1 MLERLSRD
9 GGQGRLRRE
18 LGKEGAMVKEVLRT
32 PSEQRFADELSRL
45 QAQDAEPKPKGWQL
59 SPRAVRRFI
68 LGDAAT
74 KVSQK
79 FYGDDPLVD
88 RCIVS
93 LMGHQGLMLV
103 GEPGTA
109 KSLLSE
115 LLAAAISGDSG
126 LVIQGSAG
134 IVEDHLRYGWNYAL
148 LLAEGPSERALVPS
162 PMLNGMRAG
171 KIVRVEEL
179 TRCAPE
185 VQDAMISL
193 MSEKTVT
200 IPELG
205 PGAEVRATP
214 GFNVIGTANLRDRG
228 VHDMSSAL
236 KRRFN
241 FETVHPIASA
251 DFEKEL
257 VGRQLAERMAE
268 HQVKPAIKEDVLD
281 LLVSV
286 FRDLRSGTTAD
297 GAAVTQPA
305 SVMSTAEA
313 VNVAHAAALD
323 AAYLDTGAISGAHVA
338 RQIRGVVFKDDPEDA
353 RKFRAYLDHIAKAR
367 AKRSKVWGEF
377 FAAAKKDSNG

>member
-1 MLERLSRD
+1 MGEEVSVVSDVQRAPAERRFATEL
-9 GGQGRLRRE
+9 GRL
-18 LGKEGAMVKEVLRT
+18 AA
-32 PSEQRFADELSRL
+32 ADS
-45 QAQDAEPKPKGWQL
+45 DPKPKGWKL

-68 LGDAAT
+68 LGDKAAN
-74 KVSQK
+74 VSQK
-79 FYGDDPLVD
+79 FFGDDPLID

-115 LLAAAISGDSG
+115 LLAAAISGDSN
-126 LVIQGSAG
+126 LVVQGSAG
-134 IVEDHLRYGWNYAL
+134 VIEDHLRYGWNYAL

-162 PMLNGMRAG
+162 PVLTGMRMG

-193 MSEKTVT
+193 MSEKTIA

-205 PGAEVRATP
+205 PGAESRSAP
-214 GFNVIGTANLRDRG
+214 GFNIIATANLRDRG

-241 FETVHPIASA
+241 FETVHPIADA
-251 DFEKEL
+251 AFEREL
-257 VGRQLAERMAE
+257 VAKQVAERMAD
-268 HQVKPAIKEDVLD
+268 HTIRPALNDDVLD
-281 LLVSV
+281 LVVSV
-286 FRDLRSGTTAD
+286 FRDLRTGVTAD
-297 GAAVTQPA
+297 GASVAQPN

-323 AAYLDTGAISGAHVA
+323 AAYLDSGKISGEHVA
-338 RQIRGVVFKDDPEDA
+338 RQIQGVVFKDDPEDA

-367 AKRSKVWGEF
+367 AKRSKAWSDF
-377 FAAAKKDSNG
+377 HTAAKKTLNG

>member
-1 MLERLSRD
+1 MDIAQVQREPAERRFTEELERLRK
-9 GGQGRLRRE
+9 
-18 LGKEGAMVKEVLRT
+18 KESG
-32 PSEQRFADELSRL
+32 D
-45 QAQDAEPKPKGWQL
+45 KPKGWQL
-59 SPRAVRRFI
+59 SPRNVRKFI
-68 LGDAAT
+68 LGD
-74 KVSQK
+74 KNLDISQK
-79 FYGDDPLVD
+79 FFGDDPLVD

-93 LMGHQGLMLV
+93 LMGQQGLMLV

-115 LLAAAISGDSG
+115 LLAAAISDDSN
-126 LVIQGSAG
+126 LVVQGSAG
-134 IVEDHLRYGWNYAL
+134 ILEDHLRYGWNYAL
-148 LLAEGPSERALVPS
+148 LLAEGPSERALVSS
-162 PMLNGMRAG
+162 PVLTAMRDG
-171 KIVRVEEL
+171 KVARLEEL

-193 MSEKTVT
+193 LSEKTIT

-241 FETVHPIASA
+241 FETVRPIS
-251 DFEKEL
+251 DPEYEKAL
-257 VGRQLAERMAE
+257 VARQVSERMAD
-268 HQVKPAIKEDVLD
+268 HRAASTIDDDVVD

-286 FRDLRSGTTAD
+286 FRDLRTGTTAE
-297 GAAVTQPA
+297 GATIATPN

-313 VNVAHAAALD
+313 VNVAHAATLD
-323 AAYLDTGAISGAHVA
+323 ALYLDGVKVSSAHVA

-353 RKFRAYLDHIAKAR
+353 RRFRAYVNQIAKAR
-367 AKRSKVWGEF
+367 MKRNKTWSEF
-377 FAAAKKDSNG
+377 YKEAKKNLDG

>member
-1 MLERLSRD
+1 MDVSEVQRQPAEIRFSAELERL
-9 GGQGRLRRE
+9 RE
-18 LGKEGAMVKEVLRT
+18 KDK
-32 PSEQRFADELSRL
+32 
-45 QAQDAEPKPKGWQL
+45 DAKPRGWQL
-59 SPRAVRRFI
+59 SPRSVRSFI
-68 LGDAAT
+68 LGD
-74 KVSQK
+74 KKLDVSQK
-79 FYGDDPLVD
+79 FFGDDPLVD

-93 LMGHQGLMLV
+93 LMGQQGLMLV

-115 LLAAAISGDSG
+115 LLAAAISGDSN

-134 IVEDHLRYGWNYAL
+134 ILEDHLRYGWNYAL
-148 LLAEGPSERALVPS
+148 LLAEGPSEKALVPS
-162 PMLNGMRAG
+162 PVLTAMRGG
-171 KIVRVEEL
+171 KVARLDEL

-193 MSEKTVT
+193 LSEKTIT

-205 PGAEVRATP
+205 PGEEVRAAS

-241 FETVHPIASA
+241 FETVQPIADPA
-251 DFEKEL
+251 FERAL
-257 VGRQLAERMAE
+257 VARQVEERMAE
-268 HQVKPAIKEDVLD
+268 HDSPASMDDSVVDVL
-281 LLVSV
+281 VAV
-286 FRDLRSGTTAD
+286 FRDLRTGTTED
-297 GAAVTQPA
+297 GASVATPN

-323 AAYLDTGAISGAHVA
+323 AMYLDGSKVSTSHIA

-353 RKFRAYLDHIAKAR
+353 RRFRSYVDQIAKAR
-367 AKRSKVWGEF
+367 MKRNKAWSEF
-377 FAAAKKDSNG
+377 YKAAKKDLDG

>member
-1 MLERLSRD
+1 MA
-9 GGQGRLRRE
+9 
-18 LGKEGAMVKEVLRT
+18 KAVLRI
-32 PSEQRFADELSRL
+32 PAAERFADEISRL
-45 QAQDAEPKPKGWQL
+45 KAQDAEPSPKGWQL

-68 LGDAAT
+68 LGDAVA

-93 LMGHQGLMLV
+93 LMGYQGLMLV

-134 IVEDHLRYGWNYAL
+134 IIEDHLRYGWNYAL

-193 MSEKTVT
+193 MSEKTVK

-205 PGAEVRATP
+205 PGAEVRAAP

-257 VGRQLAERMAE
+257 IGRQLAERMAE
-268 HQVKPAIKEDVLD
+268 HPVETAMKEDVLD

-297 GAAVTQPA
+297 GAAVAQPA

-323 AAYLDTGAISGAHVA
+323 AAYLDTGAISGAHIA

-367 AKRSKVWGEF
+367 AKRSKAWGEF
-377 FAAAKKDSNG
+377 FAAAKKHANG

>member
-1 MLERLSRD
+1 
-9 GGQGRLRRE
+9 
-18 LGKEGAMVKEVLRT
+18 MVKDVLRA
-32 PSEQRFADELSRL
+32 PAEQRFADELKRL
-45 QAQDAEPKPKGWQL
+45 EAADSEPRPKGWRL
-59 SPRAVRRFI
+59 SPRAVRKFV
-68 LGDAAT
+68 LGDKAT
-74 KVSQK
+74 SVSQK

-115 LLAAAISGDSG
+115 LLAAAISGDST

-134 IVEDHLRYGWNYAL
+134 IIEDHLRYGWNYAL
-148 LLAEGPSERALVPS
+148 LLAEGPTERALAPS
-162 PMLNGMRAG
+162 PVFNAMRGG

-193 MSEKTVT
+193 MSEKTIA

-205 PGAEVRATP
+205 PASENRAAP

-241 FETVHPIASA
+241 FETVQPIADA
-251 DFEKEL
+251 AFEKEL
-257 VGRQLAERMAE
+257 VTKQVAERMAD
-268 HQVKPAIKEDVLD
+268 HPSSKPVHEDVID
-281 LLVSV
+281 LVVAV
-286 FRDLRSGTTAD
+286 FRDLRTGTTSE
-297 GAAVTQPA
+297 GASVAQPN

-323 AAYLDTGAISGAHVA
+323 ATYLDTGAVSGGHVA

-353 RKFRAYLDHIAKAR
+353 RKFRAYVDNIAKAR
-367 AKRSKVWGEF
+367 AKRSKFWSDF
-377 FAAAKKDSNG
+377 HAAAKKD